1 MRVRLKGLNKV
12 EKRLADGTIK
22 AYYYAWKGGPR
33 VLGTPGSPEFIAN
46 YNAAVASLV
55 RIRDDC
61 LASLITR
68 YIRSPAFMNLKPA
81 TKKHYS
87 WHLTVIESKFG
98 DMPIVALKDR
108 RVRAD
113 FLGWRDEVAE
123 RSPRQ
128 ADVGMA
134 VFARMLSWAYDK
146 GIAPAHPLEKPGRIY
161 RANRSASIWTEEH
174 EAAFYDHAPQ
184 HLHLALML
192 ALWTG
197 QRRADLLALTWGD
210 YDGHRIRLMQKKT
223 GARVAVPV
231 GAALKSALDAVRSSL
246 ELDDEDARKL
256 PILLTENGTPWTD
269 SGFGA
274 SWRKACKKAGVVG
287 VTFHDLRGTAVTRLA
302 RAGCTV
308 PEIASI
314 SGHSLNDVNEILNS
328 HYLLLDDNLARSAIQ
343 KLEASASNRTPNY
356 DEELSPGAEKIV

>member
-12 EKRLADGTIK
+12 EKRLADGTLK
-22 AYYYAWKGGPR
+22 TYHYAWKGGPR

-55 RIRDDC
+55 RVRDDC

-68 YIRSPAFMNLKPA
+68 YIRSPAFTNLKPA
-81 TKKHYS
+81 TRKHYS
-87 WHLTVIESKFG
+87 WHLTVIENKFG

-128 ADVGMA
+128 ADIGMA

-146 GIAPAHPLEKPGRIY
+146 GIAPAHPLEKPGRLY
-161 RANRSASIWTEEH
+161 RANRSASIWSEEN
-174 EAAFYDHAPQ
+174 EAAFYDHAPK
-184 HLHLALML
+184 HLHLPLML

-197 QRRADLLALTWGD
+197 QRKADLLALTWAD
-210 YDGHRIRLMQKKT
+210 YDGDHIRLMQKKT

-231 GAALKSALDAVRSSL
+231 GAALKSALDTSRSSVG
-246 ELDDEDARKL
+246 LDDGGAGKL
-256 PILLTENGTPWTD
+256 PILRNESGKPWTD
-269 SGFGA
+269 GGFSA
-274 SWRKACKKAGVVG
+274 SWRKACAKAGVVG

-314 SGHSLNDVNEILNS
+314 TGHSLRDVNEILNS
-328 HYLLLDDNLARSAIQ
+328 HYLLLDANLARSAIR
-343 KLEASASNRTPNY
+343 KLEASASNWTPNQ
-356 DEELSPGAEKIV
+356 DKELTSGAEKLV